1 MASANSLKVDLHK
14 NFAEWVNQEGLTSPT
29 EDQWKEI
36 MEEDCSHYIHKAAK
50 IWKTAVDTCI

>member
-1 MASANSLKVDLHK
+1 MASADSLKVDLHK

-36 MEEDCSHYIHKAAK
+36 MEEDCRSYEAVQM
-50 IWKTAVDTCI
+50 WKTAVDTCI

>member
-36 MEEDCSHYIHKAAK
+36 MEEDCRYKNMENCCRYMYIIILH
-50 IWKTAVDTCI
+50 